1 MTAPVLLST
10 AVQGTIVELAK
21 RAARDNRAVRIMDA
35 RLAELTA
42 RRAFHLDPTPANL
55 TTWCDA
61 NDVLVDVLQ

>member
-42 RRAFHLDPTPANL
+42 RRAFHLDPTPENL

-61 NDVLVDVLQ
+61 NDQLVDVLQ

>member
-1 MTAPVLLST
+1 MSAPVLIST
-10 AVQGTIVELAK
+10 AIQGTIVELAK

-42 RRAFHLDPTPANL
+42 RRAFHLDPTPENL

-61 NDVLVDVLQ
+61 NDQLVDVLQ